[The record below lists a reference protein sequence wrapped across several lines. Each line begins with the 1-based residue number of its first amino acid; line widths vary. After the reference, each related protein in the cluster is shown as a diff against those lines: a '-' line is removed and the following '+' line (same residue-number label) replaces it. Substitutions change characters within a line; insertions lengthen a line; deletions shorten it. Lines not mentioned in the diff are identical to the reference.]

1 MKSKV
6 FLIRVLAFMCCANII
21 SYASPLHTIEQSLP
35 FKNKNDEFVKDSKS
49 SQYIG
54 EAIIKEEQN
63 WPASMASG
71 TLPIMHIDTED
82 GVPIVDKVTPIQ
94 AGLWI
99 EIPEDCGDKD
109 FALGSHDQPIKLT
122 IRGRGNSTWLADK
135 KPYKLKFE
143 SKTELLGMPKH
154 KHFALLA
161 ANSVHVL
168 GTELARKAE
177 LGWTPHLCPVELVL
191 NGEYLGVYDLIE
203 SIKIDKNRLDI
214 FEQEDLTED
223 PEIIPYGWLVEI
235 DNNDDE
241 CQVIIQEPGC
251 TKIRVTYHSPEE
263 LSELQEEWLINSFTE
278 INHVINSDSNEEREA
293 WVNYIDA
300 ETMAK
305 YFIVRE
311 IMQDYDG
318 CCGSMYM
325 YRDNDGDSTR
335 WKMGPIWDTEFSAWS
350 EPTDWT
356 MNILPSWSVWKIIPE
371 IFYTNN
377 FIQSFND
384 AWNTF
389 YPSKMEDVKKV
400 LLDYALKCADADI
413 ADGIRWPE
421 KRPNLA
427 YSYSN
432 YMFVCMEKRAK
443 WIDENK
449 HIVAPGGI
457 ESMCNDNADVESVET
472 YTLCGKRVDVL
483 TPGIYIQKATQ
494 SNGGVNTKK
503 IIIR

>member
-1 MKSKV
+1 
-6 FLIRVLAFMCCANII
+6 MCCANTI

-483 TPGIYIQKATQ
+483 APGIYVQKATQ